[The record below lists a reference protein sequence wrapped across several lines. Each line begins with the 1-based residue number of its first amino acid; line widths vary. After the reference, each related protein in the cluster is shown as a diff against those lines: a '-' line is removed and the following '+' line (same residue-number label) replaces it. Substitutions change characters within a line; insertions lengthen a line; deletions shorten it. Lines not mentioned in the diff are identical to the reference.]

1 MPPALSPKGPVEP
14 ALQVSPSLADRKVP
28 LRSQWYTEPVQAFDN
43 LYYIGSTQDSTW
55 AVKTSEGIIV
65 VDTGNDYSIKEL
77 SDGLKKFKLDP
88 AQIKYAVLS
97 HAHGDRYWGAKFLQD
112 TYHTRILM
120 SAADWDV
127 LTKSNEPNELK
138 PKKDMIITD
147 GQKLTLGDTTI
158 TMYLTPGHTPGTV
171 STIVP
176 LKDGNDKHVGVIWG
190 GMAPSF
196 ERYGVRYYS
205 SLQETFSTWIASL
218 KRFQEIAGNAH
229 ADVYLA
235 IHPHYDRTIEKLHAI
250 GFRKPGGPHP
260 YVDKNIVDRFLTIM
274 RGMHRSSIGQD
285 QVVNELRALP
295 VCCRRGHILR
305 LRAIVHAP
313 FMSKAG
319 RRSIDP
325 EDNIND
331 SGTSLNRVAGLRRWP
346 YSVTASQGF
355 QTCNR
360 PDAAQSEP

>member
-1 MPPALSPKGPVEP
+1 MKRHSAMFFALALFPVIAWTTVQANAQDAPLKAAQSHAATAKALAYEPGQDLTEVYDGLCRPALSPKGPVEP

-28 LRSQWYTEPVQAFDN
+28 PRSQWYTEPVQAFDN

-147 GQKLTLGDTTI
+147 SQKLTLGDTTI

-218 KRFQEIAGNAH
+218 KRFQEIADNAH

-260 YVDKNIVDRFLTIM
+260 YVDKNVVDRFLTIM
-274 RGMHRSSIGQD
+274 R
-285 QVVNELRALP
+285 E
-295 VCCRRGHILR
+295 CT
-305 LRAIVHAP
+305 
-313 FMSKAG
+313 
-319 RRSIDP
+319 
-325 EDNIND
+325 E
-331 SGTSLNRVAGLRRWP
+331 
-346 YSVTASQGF
+346 
-355 QTCNR
+355 
-360 PDAAQSEP
+360 AQLTRIKS